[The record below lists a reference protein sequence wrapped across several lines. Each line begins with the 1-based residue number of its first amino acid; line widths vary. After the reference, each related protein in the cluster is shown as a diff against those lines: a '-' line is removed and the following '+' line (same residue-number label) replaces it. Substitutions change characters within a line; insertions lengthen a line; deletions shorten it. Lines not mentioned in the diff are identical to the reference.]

1 MKFERLTELLDE
13 IASAADGGIEAMRN
27 ATLSEGF
34 RLLAFLQD
42 EQKNGCA
49 PILSGG
55 FLQTACFMSFF
66 PPLQNAIRRW
76 TAPLQS
82 PST

>member
-1 MKFERLTELLDE
+1 MVAGSTGALSEIWGELQRAAGATERLTELLDE

-42 EQKNGCA
+42 EQ
-49 PILSGG
+49 
-55 FLQTACFMSFF
+55 
-66 PPLQNAIRRW
+66 
-76 TAPLQS
+76 
-82 PST
+82 